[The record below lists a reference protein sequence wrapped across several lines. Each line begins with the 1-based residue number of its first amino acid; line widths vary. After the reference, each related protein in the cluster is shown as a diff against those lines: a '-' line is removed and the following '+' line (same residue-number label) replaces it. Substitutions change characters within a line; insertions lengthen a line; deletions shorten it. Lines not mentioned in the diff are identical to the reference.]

1 MADKITLTLD
11 EIESRSAAALH
22 GHGAGDWQAATVA
35 RAVVRAEETGNII
48 CGLYYLESYC
58 LQLESG
64 RIDGVA
70 EPVVTTDRPGA
81 VRVDGRLGFAQSA
94 FAAGF
99 PTAVA
104 AARANGICGM
114 SVEHTHTCT
123 SLGYFTEQFAREG
136 LLAIGATNASPRVS
150 PPGGSVPV
158 LGTNPIAMAV
168 PDGDGGIALQF
179 DFSTS
184 AVALGKIT
192 MAAAAGEEIPLGWA
206 VDAEGIPTSDPE
218 AALAE
223 IGGDLICSLDGR
235 EPVQPAVLVVEAAG
249 VVHPALTRYERRFRV
264 GRSVVV
270 GREAEDLLAE
280 LVGVHVRPFQS
291 VGSREIPGAWRRGGG
306 CGLADRGAR
315 RARPPFAA
323 HNPALPAEP
332 AARACANA
340 DRRRGSIPSRGTGD
354 RPPRRCRR
362 CAWRCY
368 HRATWC
374 LPRRFALPF
383 LG

>member
-1 MADKITLTLD
+1 MSDTTPATLEVTLD
-11 EIESRSAAALH
+11 EVEETTRRSLIR
-22 GHGAGDWQAATVA
+22 HGAGHDVSALVA
-35 RAVVRAEETGNII
+35 RAVRVAEGNGNRI

-70 EPVVTTDRPGA
+70 EPVVTNDRPGA
-81 VRVDGRLGFAQSA
+81 VRVDGRLGFAQAA

-99 PTAVA
+99 PTAVD

-168 PDGDGGIALQF
+168 PDGGGGIALQF

-218 AALAE
+218 AALAGSLVSA
-223 IGGDLICSLDGR
+223 GGYKGYGISLM
-235 EPVQPAVLVVEAAG
+235 VE
-249 VVHPALTRYERRFRV
+249 
-264 GRSVVV
+264 
-270 GREAEDLLAE
+270 LLAGAMTGCRLSADVPPLKTTDGQPHDLGQFYIVIDPTSYSGRGFHDRLKALGE
-280 LVGVHVRPFQS
+280 SIASQ
-291 VGSREIPGAWRRGGG
+291 PGAR
-306 CGLADRGAR
+306 
-315 RARPPFAA
+315 
-323 HNPALPAEP
+323 LPGTGRVPSDPVTVEGP
-332 AARACANA
+332 VWARALELA
-340 DRRRGSIPSRGTGD
+340 GD
-354 RPPRRCRR
+354 
-362 CAWRCY
+362 
-368 HRATWC
+368 
-374 LPRRFALPF
+374 
-383 LG
+383 

>member
-1 MADKITLTLD
+1 MSDTTPTLLELTLD
-11 EIESRSAAALH
+11 EVEETTRRSLIR
-22 GHGAGDWQAATVA
+22 HGAGQDVSALVA
-35 RAVVRAEETGNII
+35 RAVRVAEGNGNRI

-70 EPVVTTDRPGA
+70 EPVVTNDRPGA

-99 PTAVA
+99 PAAVD
-104 AARANGICGM
+104 AARTNGICGM

-218 AALAE
+218 AALAGSLVSA
-223 IGGDLICSLDGR
+223 GGYKGYGISLM
-235 EPVQPAVLVVEAAG
+235 VE
-249 VVHPALTRYERRFRV
+249 
-264 GRSVVV
+264 
-270 GREAEDLLAE
+270 LLAGAMTGCRLSADVPPLKTTDGQPHDLGQFYIVIDPTSYSGRGFHDRLKALGE
-280 LVGVHVRPFQS
+280 SIASQ
-291 VGSREIPGAWRRGGG
+291 PGAR
-306 CGLADRGAR
+306 LPGAGR
-315 RARPPFAA
+315 VPSDPVTVEG
-323 HNPALPAEP
+323 PVW
-332 AARACANA
+332 ARALELA
-340 DRRRGSIPSRGTGD
+340 GD
-354 RPPRRCRR
+354 
-362 CAWRCY
+362 
-368 HRATWC
+368 
-374 LPRRFALPF
+374 
-383 LG
+383 

>member
-1 MADKITLTLD
+1 MSDTKPATLELTLD
-11 EIESRSAAALH
+11 EVEETTRRSLIR
-22 GHGAGDWQAATVA
+22 HGADHDVSALVA
-35 RAVVRAEETGNII
+35 RAVRVAEGNGNRI

-206 VDAEGIPTSDPE
+206 VDAGGMPTTDPK
-218 AALAE
+218 AALAGSLVSA
-223 IGGDLICSLDGR
+223 GGYKGYGISLM
-235 EPVQPAVLVVEAAG
+235 VE
-249 VVHPALTRYERRFRV
+249 
-264 GRSVVV
+264 
-270 GREAEDLLAE
+270 LLAGAMTGCRLSADVPPLKTTDGQPHDLGQFYIVIDPTSYSGRGFHDRLKALGE
-280 LVGVHVRPFQS
+280 SITSQ
-291 VGSREIPGAWRRGGG
+291 PGARLPGAGRVPSDPVTVEGPVWARVLE
-306 CGLADRGAR
+306 LA
-315 RARPPFAA
+315 
-323 HNPALPAEP
+323 
-332 AARACANA
+332 
-340 DRRRGSIPSRGTGD
+340 GD
-354 RPPRRCRR
+354 
-362 CAWRCY
+362 
-368 HRATWC
+368 
-374 LPRRFALPF
+374 
-383 LG
+383 